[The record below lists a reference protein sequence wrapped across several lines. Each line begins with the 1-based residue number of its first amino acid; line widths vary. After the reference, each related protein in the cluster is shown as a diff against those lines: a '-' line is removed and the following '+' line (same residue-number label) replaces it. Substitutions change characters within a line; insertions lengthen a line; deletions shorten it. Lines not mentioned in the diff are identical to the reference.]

1 MAATCKSSNSCAGG
15 FISFMFLILF
25 GVFLCLYETDA
36 QKEKREKREDIQ
48 ENPIEV
54 QCVDGVKMWRDR
66 SINGEFKQ
74 LFGPNG
80 LPVECR

>member
-1 MAATCKSSNSCAGG
+1 MAATCKSSHSCTAGPL
-15 FISFMFLILF
+15 FLLFLFLF
-25 GVFLCLYETDA
+25 GLFVCLYETDA
-36 QKEKREKREDIQ
+36 QKEIRQEKEDIK

-54 QCVDGVKMWRDR
+54 KCVDGVKMWRDR
-66 SINGEFKQ
+66 SIKGEFKQ